1 MKRRKSVKQKFTS
14 ALKSKKQRKLP
25 VWKQIQL
32 LWTAPIAKF
41 WNIQVS
47 KIFLNKLMVWSLW
60 CIKLHKG
67 VWNSQFSD
75 PIGPWKIFI
84 KLLHS

>member
-47 KIFLNKLMVWSLW
+47 KIFLNKLMV
-60 CIKLHKG
+60 
-67 VWNSQFSD
+67 
-75 PIGPWKIFI
+75 
-84 KLLHS
+84 

>member
-47 KIFLNKLMVWSLW
+47 NNFLNKLMV
-60 CIKLHKG
+60 
-67 VWNSQFSD
+67 
-75 PIGPWKIFI
+75 
-84 KLLHS
+84 